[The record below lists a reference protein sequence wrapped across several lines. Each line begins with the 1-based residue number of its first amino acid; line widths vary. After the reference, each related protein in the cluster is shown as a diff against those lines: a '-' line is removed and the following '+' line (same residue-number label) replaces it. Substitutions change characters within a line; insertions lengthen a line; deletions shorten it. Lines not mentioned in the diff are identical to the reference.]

1 MQLFLSQYYNNIDK
15 KGRVS
20 VPANYRAMLSHEGFD
35 GMIIYPSIKHN
46 CLEGSS
52 INRLMHLS
60 NLIDTLDPYSDERD
74 AFETVVMAVFQQINF
89 DSEGRVLLNNKLIDH
104 AGIKDKVCFVGK
116 GKVFEI
122 WNPEKFD
129 EYLVKAKKIAHE
141 KRFLLKN
148 I

>member
-1 MQLFLSQYYNNIDK
+1 MQLFLSKYYNNIDK

-20 VPANYRAMLSHEGFD
+20 VPANYRAMLSQGGFE

-60 NLIDTLDPYSDERD
+60 DLIDTLDPYSDERD
-74 AFETVVMAVFQQINF
+74 AFEAVVMAESQQLNF
-89 DSEGRVLLNNKLIDH
+89 DSEGRIVVNNKLLDH
-104 AGIKDKVCFVGK
+104 AGIKGKACFVGK

-129 EYLVKAKKIAHE
+129 EYLIKAKKIAHE

-148 I
+148 M